1 MSAPILVLA
10 SASPRRR
17 EMLARLVAEFRT
29 ETAGVDESP
38 LNGESPRDMT
48 VRLALLKAQTV
59 FDRLCVNDD
68 GGDDRGDDGGDKE
81 HAVLGGDTV
90 VAIGDEVFGKPAN
103 RDHALTMLGCLSGN
117 THTVFSAVA
126 LVAAGRPVR
135 PVRTMHRLSATEV
148 TFGRLDR
155 RQLEQYCDGDEPFDK
170 AGAYGIQGAGGAFVK
185 HIKGSYSGVVGLPL
199 WETSQL
205 LRELGHD

>member
-1 MSAPILVLA
+1 
-10 SASPRRR
+10 
-17 EMLARLVAEFRT
+17 MLARLVTEFRT
-29 ETAGVDESP
+29 EIADVDESP

-59 FDRLCVNDD
+59 FDRLCVNN
-68 GGDDRGDDGGDKE
+68 DRGDDGGGKE

-90 VAIGDEVFGKPAN
+90 VAIGDEVFGKPAD

-126 LVAAGRPVR
+126 LVVGGRSGR

>member
-1 MSAPILVLA
+1 MLILA

-17 EMLARLVAEFRT
+17 EMLARLVAGFRT

-68 GGDDRGDDGGDKE
+68 GGGGDKE

-90 VAIGDEVFGKPAN
+90 VAIGDEVFGKPAD
-103 RDHALTMLGCLSGN
+103 RDHALTMLSCLSGN

-126 LVAAGRPVR
+126 LVAGGRPVR
-135 PVRTMHRLSATEV
+135 KLHRLSATEV

>member
-17 EMLARLVAEFRT
+17 EMLARLVAGFRT

-59 FDRLCVNDD
+59 FDRLCANDD
-68 GGDDRGDDGGDKE
+68 GGDDRGGGGKE

-90 VAIGDEVFGKPAN
+90 VAIGDEVFGKPAD

-126 LVAAGRPVR
+126 LVTDGRPVR
-135 PVRTMHRLSATEV
+135 KLHRLSATEV

-170 AGAYGIQGAGGAFVK
+170 AGAYAIQGAGGAFVK

>member
-1 MSAPILVLA
+1 
-10 SASPRRR
+10 
-17 EMLARLVAEFRT
+17 
-29 ETAGVDESP
+29 
-38 LNGESPRDMT
+38 MT

-59 FDRLCVNDD
+59 FDRLCANDD
-68 GGDDRGDDGGDKE
+68 GGDDGGGKE

-90 VAIGDEVFGKPAN
+90 VAIGDEVFGKPAD

-126 LVAAGRPVR
+126 LVVGWRPVR
-135 PVRTMHRLSATEV
+135 PVRKLHRLSATEV

>member
-1 MSAPILVLA
+1 MLVLA

-17 EMLARLVAEFRT
+17 EMLARLVTEFRT
-29 ETAGVDESP
+29 EIADVDESP

-59 FDRLCVNDD
+59 FDRLCANDD
-68 GGDDRGDDGGDKE
+68 GGDDRGDDGGGKE

-90 VAIGDEVFGKPAN
+90 VAIGDEVFGKPAD

-126 LVAAGRPVR
+126 LVADGRPVR
-135 PVRTMHRLSATEV
+135 KLHRLSATEV
-148 TFGRLDR
+148 TFGCLDR

>member
-1 MSAPILVLA
+1 MSAPMLVLA

-17 EMLARLVAEFRT
+17 EMLARLVAGFRT

-59 FDRLCVNDD
+59 FDRLCVNNDC
-68 GGDDRGDDGGDKE
+68 GDDGGGKE

-90 VAIGDEVFGKPAN
+90 VAIGDEVFGKPAD
-103 RDHALTMLGCLSGN
+103 RAHALTMLGCLSGN

-135 PVRTMHRLSATEV
+135 KLHRLSATEV

>member
-1 MSAPILVLA
+1 MLILA

-17 EMLARLVAEFRT
+17 EMLARLVTGFRT
-29 ETAGVDESP
+29 EIADVDESP

-59 FDRLCVNDD
+59 FDRLCANDNRS
-68 GGDDRGDDGGDKE
+68 DDRGGGGKK
-81 HAVLGGDTV
+81 HVVLGGDTV
-90 VAIGDEVFGKPAN
+90 VAIGDEVFGKPAD

-126 LVAAGRPVR
+126 LVADGRPVR
-135 PVRTMHRLSATEV
+135 KLHRLSATEV

>member
-1 MSAPILVLA
+1 MSAPTLILA

-17 EMLARLVAEFRT
+17 EMLARLVTGFRT
-29 ETAGVDESP
+29 ETADVDESP

-59 FDRLCVNDD
+59 FDRLCANDD
-68 GGDDRGDDGGDKE
+68 GGDDRGDDGGGKE

-90 VAIGDEVFGKPAN
+90 VAIGDEVFGKPAD

-126 LVAAGRPVR
+126 LVADGRPVR
-135 PVRTMHRLSATEV
+135 KLHRLSATEV

>member
-1 MSAPILVLA
+1 MLVLA

-17 EMLARLVAEFRT
+17 EMLARLVAGFRT

-68 GGDDRGDDGGDKE
+68 GGDDRGDKE

-90 VAIGDEVFGKPAN
+90 VAIGDEVFGKPAD

-126 LVAAGRPVR
+126 LVAGGR

>member
-1 MSAPILVLA
+1 MLILA

-17 EMLARLVAEFRT
+17 EMLARLVTGFRT

-68 GGDDRGDDGGDKE
+68 GGDDGGGKE

-90 VAIGDEVFGKPAN
+90 VAIGDEVFGKPAD

-126 LVAAGRPVR
+126 LVTDGRPVR
-135 PVRTMHRLSATEV
+135 KLHRLSATEV